1 MGHPAAPLILQ
12 TLLPFQCTQT
22 CMDHLPPKYP
32 FAGFPLTRSTTL
44 HTVALT
50 TWSVSNL
57 RVFLCFTPTQSKLL
71 SSLPGSGPDQ
81 ASSAKFHDTFLALA
95 LAPQLISLCLNYAEY
110 FSATCKEP

>member
-12 TLLPFQCTQT
+12 TLLPFQGTQT
-22 CMDHLPPKYP
+22 CMDHLPPKRP

-44 HTVALT
+44 HTVAPT
-50 TWSVSNL
+50 TRWVSDL
-57 RVFLCFTPTQSKLL
+57 RVFLSFTPTQPKLL

-81 ASSAKFHDTFLALA
+81 ASSPKFHDTFLALVP
-95 LAPQLISLCLNYAEY
+95 APQLISLCLNYTEY